1 MQIYGKIKSIQNRRS
16 KRRIF
21 TMNYNQT
28 LTYIHSRP
36 KLARVLGND
45 NLKALLSALGNP
57 HKKLKFVHIGGTNG
71 KGSTAAIIARTM
83 QYSGYKTGLFTSP
96 FIERFNERIS
106 INGQDISDTELATS
120 ATYVRDIMERTGLS
134 VSEFAFV
141 TAVGFYYF
149 SQKNCDIVIL
159 EVGMGGLLDATNVIE
174 KSEVSVL
181 TLIGLDHTQYLG
193 NTIEEIAK
201 TKCGII
207 KNNGIVISYPCQP
220 PKASEIIQEEC
231 LLRRA
236 KLIIAESPV
245 SFDGFFNYKGNKYS
259 LALAGA
265 YQPYNAAT
273 SIETL
278 FALRERGFNIPDER
292 IRRAVAETTWKARF
306 EIINDKLI
314 IDGSHNIDGIRALR
328 KSLEALNRRI
338 ILVIAMMQDKDYE
351 ACIKEIA
358 PATDLVVA
366 TQVSGIDRCL
376 SAVDLSA
383 LLSPFVITKTVE
395 NAIDAVRLALSLA
408 DGGIVCT
415 CGSLYLAGEI
425 RAQLKELNVKN

>member
-71 KGSTAAIIARTM
+71 KGSTAAIIARAM

-106 INGQDISDTELATS
+106 INGQDISDTELAAS
-120 ATYVRDIMERTGLS
+120 ATYVRDIMERTGSS

-292 IRRAVAETTWKARF
+292 IRHAVAETTWKARF

-328 KSLEALNRRI
+328 KSLEALKRKVV
-338 ILVIAMMQDKDYE
+338 LVIAMMQDKDYE

-358 PATDLVVA
+358 PAADLAVA
-366 TQVSGIDRCL
+366 TQVSGMDRCL
-376 SAVDLSA
+376 SAADLAA
-383 LLSPFVITKTVE
+383 LLSPFVITKISQ
-395 NAIDAVRLALSLA
+395 NAIDAVKLALSLA
-408 DGGIVCT
+408 DGGVVCT

-425 RAQLKELNVKN
+425 RARIKELDIKK